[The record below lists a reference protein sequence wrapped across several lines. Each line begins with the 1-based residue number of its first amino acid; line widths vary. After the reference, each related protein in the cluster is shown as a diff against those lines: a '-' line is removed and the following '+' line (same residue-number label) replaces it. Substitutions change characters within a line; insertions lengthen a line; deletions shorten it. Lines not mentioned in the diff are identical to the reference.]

1 MNTKLSLC
9 LFILATVLVS
19 IDAHGYMIDPPAR
32 GSIFRLNNPASFPSA
47 VFPRIPTDP
56 ECCNMRNNTRN
67 VTCGVCG
74 PIYYN
79 DPGYFGNFVLDT
91 TSGENR
97 TVTSYERNSV
107 QYRNVPSMSQYIVK
121 TYKKGELIF
130 PRMKVMIRIS
140 WRWISVFISF
150 NLRSTLIM
158 LAILNSESVMLPI
171 LQLIQQWI
179 ASIKIH

>member
-1 MNTKLSLC
+1 
-9 LFILATVLVS
+9 
-19 IDAHGYMIDPPAR
+19 
-32 GSIFRLNNPASFPSA
+32 
-47 VFPRIPTDP
+47 VFPRISHENEWCDDAKNP
-56 ECCNMRNNTRN
+56 NFRK
-67 VTCGVCG
+67 VTCGVCD

-79 DPGYFGNFVLDT
+79 DPGYYGRFELGNPVKFNT
-91 TSGENR
+91 
-97 TVTSYERNSV
+97 TVTSYERNSFL
-107 QYRNVPSMSQYIVK
+107 YRNVPSMSQYIVK
-121 TYKKGELIF
+121 TYKKGEMIF

-140 WRWISVFISF
+140 WRWIPVFISF

>member
-9 LFILATVLVS
+9 LFILVTVLVS
-19 IDAHGYMIDPPAR
+19 IDAHIYMVDPPAR
-32 GSIFRLNNPASFPSA
+32 SSVWRLNNTASFPSA
-47 VFPRIPTDP
+47 VFPRIQSGED
-56 ECCNMRNNTRN
+56 EWCDMDNNNRSTS
-67 VTCGVCG
+67 CGVCG

-79 DPGYFGNFVLDT
+79 DPGYFGNFVLH

-97 TVTSYERNSV
+97 TVTSYERNSFL
-107 QYRNVPSMSQYIVK
+107 YRNVPSMSQYIVK
-121 TYKKGELIF
+121 TYKKGEMIF

-140 WRWISVFISF
+140 WRWIPVFISF